1 MQQNRQTELLIKELE
16 EKYGEERTSMLV
28 EYMDMILEKNQYIN
42 LTAVRDRDEALQKH
56 IADSLSCDFM
66 EEYEAAENVI
76 DIGTGAGFPGVP
88 LAIVSPDKKFTLV
101 DSLNKRLRIIDEL
114 TGELGI
120 KNVTTVHGRAEDVGK
135 SKEHREQYDIC
146 VSRAVES
153 LDVLCEWCLPLV
165 KKGGYFVAYKGENVS
180 RETEDAANA
189 IKLLGGKIAEI
200 RKVQTEE
207 ESISGHVLVM
217 IKKVKNTP
225 SKYPRQ
231 AGQAKK
237 NPLRLR

>member
-146 VSRAVES
+146 VSRAVAS

-207 ESISGHVLVM
+207 KSISGHVLVM

-237 NPLRLR
+237 NPLR

>member
-120 KNVTTVHGRAEDVGK
+120 KNITTVHGRAEDVGK

-146 VSRAVES
+146 VSRAVAS

-180 RETEDAANA
+180 RETEDAASA
-189 IKLLGGKIAEI
+189 IKLLGGKIVEI

-231 AGQAKK
+231 AGQARK
-237 NPLRLR
+237 NPLR

>member
-28 EYMDMILEKNQYIN
+28 EYMDMILEKNRYIN

-146 VSRAVES
+146 VSRAVAS

-237 NPLRLR
+237 NPLR

>member
-66 EEYEAAENVI
+66 EEYEDAENVI

-146 VSRAVES
+146 VSRAVAS

-165 KKGGYFVAYKGENVS
+165 KNGGYFVAYKGENVS

-231 AGQAKK
+231 AGQARK
-237 NPLRLR
+237 NPLR

>member
-56 IADSLSCDFM
+56 IADSLSCVFM

-120 KNVTTVHGRAEDVGK
+120 KNITTVHGRAEDVGK
-135 SKEHREQYDIC
+135 SKEHREKYDIC
-146 VSRAVES
+146 VSRAVAS

-180 RETEDAANA
+180 RETEDAASA
-189 IKLLGGKIAEI
+189 IKLLGGKIVEI

-231 AGQAKK
+231 AGQARK
-237 NPLRLR
+237 NPLR

>member
-1 MQQNRQTELLIKELE
+1 MQQNRQIELLIKELE

-56 IADSLSCDFM
+56 IADSLSCVFM

-146 VSRAVES
+146 VSRAVAS

-231 AGQAKK
+231 AGQARK
-237 NPLRLR
+237 NPLR

>member
-28 EYMDMILEKNQYIN
+28 EYMDMILEKNRYIN

-146 VSRAVES
+146 VSRAVAS

-165 KKGGYFVAYKGENVS
+165 KNGGYFVAYKGENVS
-180 RETEDAANA
+180 RETEDAENA
-189 IKLLGGKIAEI
+189 IKILGGKIAEI

-237 NPLRLR
+237 NPLR

>member
-56 IADSLSCDFM
+56 IADSLSCVFM

-120 KNVTTVHGRAEDVGK
+120 KNITTVHGRAEDVGK

-146 VSRAVES
+146 VSRAVAS

-231 AGQAKK
+231 AGQARK
-237 NPLRLR
+237 NPLR

>member
-28 EYMDMILEKNQYIN
+28 EYMDMILEKNRYIN

-56 IADSLSCDFM
+56 IADALSCDFM

-146 VSRAVES
+146 VSRAVAS

-237 NPLRLR
+237 NPLR

>member
-66 EEYEAAENVI
+66 EEYEVAENVI

-135 SKEHREQYDIC
+135 SKEHREKYDIC
-146 VSRAVES
+146 VSRAVAS

-231 AGQAKK
+231 AGQARK
-237 NPLRLR
+237 NPLR

>member
-146 VSRAVES
+146 VSRAVAS
-153 LDVLCEWCLPLV
+153 LDVMCEWCLPLV

-231 AGQAKK
+231 AGQARK
-237 NPLRLR
+237 NPLR

>member
-28 EYMDMILEKNQYIN
+28 EYMDMILEKNQHIN

-120 KNVTTVHGRAEDVGK
+120 KNVTTVHGRAEDVGN

-146 VSRAVES
+146 VSRAVAS

-165 KKGGYFVAYKGENVS
+165 KKGGYFIAYKGENVS

-189 IKLLGGKIAEI
+189 IRLLGGKITEI

-207 ESISGHVLVM
+207 ESISGHVLVI

-231 AGQAKK
+231 AGQARK
-237 NPLRLR
+237 NPLR

>member
-66 EEYEAAENVI
+66 EEYEAAETVI

-120 KNVTTVHGRAEDVGK
+120 KNITTVHGRAEDVGK

-146 VSRAVES
+146 VSRAVAS

-165 KKGGYFVAYKGENVS
+165 KNGGYFVAYKGENVS
-180 RETEDAANA
+180 RETEDAASA
-189 IKLLGGKIAEI
+189 IKLLGGKIVEI

-231 AGQAKK
+231 AGQARK
-237 NPLRLR
+237 NPLR

>member
-101 DSLNKRLRIIDEL
+101 DSLYKRLRIIDEL

-146 VSRAVES
+146 VSRAVAS

-231 AGQAKK
+231 AGQARK
-237 NPLRLR
+237 NPLR

>member
-28 EYMDMILEKNQYIN
+28 EYMDMILEKNRYIN

-66 EEYEAAENVI
+66 KEYEAAENVI

-146 VSRAVES
+146 VSRAVAS

-231 AGQAKK
+231 AGQARK
-237 NPLRLR
+237 NPLR

>member
-28 EYMDMILEKNQYIN
+28 EYMDMILEKNRYIN

-146 VSRAVES
+146 VSRAVAS

-165 KKGGYFVAYKGENVS
+165 KNGGYFVAYKGENVS
-180 RETEDAANA
+180 RETEDAASA
-189 IKLLGGKIAEI
+189 IKLLGGKIVEI

-231 AGQAKK
+231 AGQARK
-237 NPLRLR
+237 NPLR

>member
-120 KNVTTVHGRAEDVGK
+120 KNITTVHGRAEDVGK

-146 VSRAVES
+146 VSRAVAS

-225 SKYPRQ
+225 SEYPRQ
-231 AGQAKK
+231 AGQARK
-237 NPLRLR
+237 NPLR

>member
-146 VSRAVES
+146 VSRAVAS

-165 KKGGYFVAYKGENVS
+165 KNGGYFVAYKGENVS
-180 RETEDAANA
+180 RETEDAASA
-189 IKLLGGKIAEI
+189 IKLLGGKIVEI

-237 NPLRLR
+237 NPLR

>member
-28 EYMDMILEKNQYIN
+28 EYMDMILEKNRYIN

-135 SKEHREQYDIC
+135 SKEHREKYDIC
-146 VSRAVES
+146 VSRAVAS

-231 AGQAKK
+231 AGQARK
-237 NPLRLR
+237 NPLR

>member
-1 MQQNRQTELLIKELE
+1 M
-16 EKYGEERTSMLV
+16 
-28 EYMDMILEKNQYIN
+28 
-42 LTAVRDRDEALQKH
+42 
-56 IADSLSCDFM
+56 
-66 EEYEAAENVI
+66 
-76 DIGTGAGFPGVP
+76 
-88 LAIVSPDKKFTLV
+88 
-101 DSLNKRLRIIDEL
+101 
-114 TGELGI
+114 
-120 KNVTTVHGRAEDVGK
+120 
-135 SKEHREQYDIC
+135 
-146 VSRAVES
+146 
-153 LDVLCEWCLPLV
+153 

-237 NPLRLR
+237 NPLR

>member
-146 VSRAVES
+146 VSRAVAS

-165 KKGGYFVAYKGENVS
+165 KNGGYFVAYKGENVS
-180 RETEDAANA
+180 RETEDAASA
-189 IKLLGGKIAEI
+189 IKLLGGKIVEI

-231 AGQAKK
+231 AGQARK
-237 NPLRLR
+237 NPLR

>member
-146 VSRAVES
+146 VSRAVAS
-153 LDVLCEWCLPLV
+153 LDVLCDWCLPLV

-180 RETEDAANA
+180 RETEDAASA
-189 IKLLGGKIAEI
+189 IKLLGGKIVEI

-231 AGQAKK
+231 AGQARK
-237 NPLRLR
+237 NPLR

>member
-1 MQQNRQTELLIKELE
+1 MQQNRQIELLIKELE

-28 EYMDMILEKNQYIN
+28 EYMDMILEKNRYIN

-146 VSRAVES
+146 VSRAVAS

-231 AGQAKK
+231 AGQARK
-237 NPLRLR
+237 NPLR

>member
-146 VSRAVES
+146 VSRAVAS

-189 IKLLGGKIAEI
+189 IKLLGGKIQEI

-231 AGQAKK
+231 AGQARK
-237 NPLRLR
+237 NPLR

>member
-120 KNVTTVHGRAEDVGK
+120 KNITTVHGRAEDVGK
-135 SKEHREQYDIC
+135 SKEHREQHDIC
-146 VSRAVES
+146 VSRAVAS

-231 AGQAKK
+231 AGQARK
-237 NPLRLR
+237 NPLR

>member
-66 EEYEAAENVI
+66 EEYEASENVI

-120 KNVTTVHGRAEDVGK
+120 KNITTVHGRAEDVGK

-146 VSRAVES
+146 VSRAVAS

-180 RETEDAANA
+180 RETEDAASA
-189 IKLLGGKIAEI
+189 IKLLGGKIVEI

-231 AGQAKK
+231 AGQARK
-237 NPLRLR
+237 NPLR

>member
-146 VSRAVES
+146 VSRAVAS

-180 RETEDAANA
+180 RETEEAAKA

-231 AGQAKK
+231 AGQARK
-237 NPLRLR
+237 NPLR

>member
-56 IADSLSCDFM
+56 IADSLSCEFM

-146 VSRAVES
+146 VSRAVAS

-180 RETEDAANA
+180 RETEDAASA
-189 IKLLGGKIAEI
+189 IKLLGGKIVEI

-231 AGQAKK
+231 AGQARK
-237 NPLRLR
+237 NPLR

>member
-28 EYMDMILEKNQYIN
+28 EYMDMILEKNRYIN

-146 VSRAVES
+146 VSRAVAS

-189 IKLLGGKIAEI
+189 IKLLGGKIVEI

-231 AGQAKK
+231 AGQARK
-237 NPLRLR
+237 NPLR

>member
-28 EYMDMILEKNQYIN
+28 EYMDMILEKNRYIN

-114 TGELGI
+114 AGELGI

-146 VSRAVES
+146 VSRAVAS

-231 AGQAKK
+231 AGQARK
-237 NPLRLR
+237 NPLR

>member
-120 KNVTTVHGRAEDVGK
+120 KNITTVHGRAEDVGK

-146 VSRAVES
+146 VSRAVAS

-165 KKGGYFVAYKGENVS
+165 KNGGYFVAYKGENVS
-180 RETEDAANA
+180 RETEDAASA

-231 AGQAKK
+231 AGQARK
-237 NPLRLR
+237 NPLR

>member
-146 VSRAVES
+146 VSRAVAS

-237 NPLRLR
+237 NPLR

>member
-56 IADSLSCDFM
+56 IADSLSCVFM

-135 SKEHREQYDIC
+135 SKEHREKYDIC
-146 VSRAVES
+146 VSRAVAS

-231 AGQAKK
+231 AGQARK
-237 NPLRLR
+237 NPLR

>member
-56 IADSLSCDFM
+56 IVDSLSCDFM

-101 DSLNKRLRIIDEL
+101 DSLNKRLIIIDEL

-135 SKEHREQYDIC
+135 SKEHREKYDIC
-146 VSRAVES
+146 VSRAVAS

-180 RETEDAANA
+180 RETEDAASA

-231 AGQAKK
+231 AGQARK
-237 NPLRLR
+237 NPLR

>member
-76 DIGTGAGFPGVP
+76 DVGTGAGFPGVP

-120 KNVTTVHGRAEDVGK
+120 KNITTVHGRAEDVGK

-146 VSRAVES
+146 VSRAVAS

-231 AGQAKK
+231 AGQARK
-237 NPLRLR
+237 NPLR

>member
-66 EEYEAAENVI
+66 EEYEASENVI

-135 SKEHREQYDIC
+135 SKEHREKYDIC
-146 VSRAVES
+146 VSRAVAS

-180 RETEDAANA
+180 RETEDAASA
-189 IKLLGGKIAEI
+189 IKLLGGKIVEI

-231 AGQAKK
+231 AGQARK
-237 NPLRLR
+237 NPLR